1 MQTNSFS
8 EITWSKYSYDFRG
21 AYKSQRCQ
29 GSGKA
34 LFNHKEQTMQ
44 SAALVM
50 SYRRSLEAFGARF
63 QQLRGQALNKVST
76 QYKSWG
82 SQCWQIGYFHAAAIQ
97 GIEQT
102 IADLASFSYLLILG
116 RLVPQDFV
124 LCFNSLCVKEAYVE
138 LNYLL
143 TETSHS
149 EAKLRYSDVVL
160 SSNLSDQTLFVIFKV
175 TSSFVI
181 LSISEI

>member
-1 MQTNSFS
+1 MLT
-8 EITWSKYSYDFRG
+8 
-21 AYKSQRCQ
+21 
-29 GSGKA
+29 
-34 LFNHKEQTMQ
+34 
-44 SAALVM
+44 
-50 SYRRSLEAFGARF
+50 
-63 QQLRGQALNKVST
+63 
-76 QYKSWG
+76 
-82 SQCWQIGYFHAAAIQ
+82 IGHFHAAAIPE
-97 GIEQT
+97 IEQP
-102 IADLASFSYLLILG
+102 IADLASISCLSILG

-160 SSNLSDQTLFVIFKV
+160 SSNLSDQTLLVIFKV